1 MKQFKG
7 YMRGVN
13 LGGWLSQC
21 VHTSEHYSSFITEE
35 DIKAVS
41 LMGADHVRLP
51 IDYEAVETA
60 DGQPLAE
67 GLAHIDNC
75 IEWCKQYGLNVILD
89 VHKTAGFLFDDAE
102 HSTLFDSE
110 ELMQRYLM
118 LWERLSLRYGKCA
131 NLAFELLNEI
141 VENTPERWN
150 ALALRAIQTIRR
162 NAPNTK
168 IIIGGI
174 QWNSVHTL
182 RLLDKPY
189 DENIVFNFHFYE
201 PFLFTHQSAPWLPV
215 IPKGE
220 MNYPATMERYRKL
233 SEQINCFGSGLKNTD
248 EMGAEFM
255 ELLIL
260 EAVNAAEN
268 AGVPL
273 YCGEYGVDDLAPI
286 ADTLEWFKDIHS
298 VFEKYGIGRAVWTYK
313 SMDFGITD
321 EHYSSIFG
329 ELTKLL

>member
-1 MKQFKG
+1 MKQFTG
-7 YMRGVN
+7 YLRGVN
-13 LGGWLSQC
+13 LGGRLSQC

-35 DIKAVS
+35 
-41 LMGADHVRLP
+41 
-51 IDYEAVETA
+51 
-60 DGQPLAE
+60 
-67 GLAHIDNC
+67 N
-75 IEWCKQYGLNVILD
+75 
-89 VHKTAGFLFDDAE
+89 
-102 HSTLFDSE
+102 
-110 ELMQRYLM
+110 
-118 LWERLSLRYGKCA
+118 
-131 NLAFELLNEI
+131 
-141 VENTPERWN
+141 
-150 ALALRAIQTIRR
+150 
-162 NAPNTK
+162 
-168 IIIGGI
+168 IGGI

-201 PFLFTHQSAPWLPV
+201 PFLFTHQSAPWLPA

-220 MNYPATMERYRKL
+220 MNYPATMERYRRL

-248 EMGAEFM
+248 EMGAGFM
-255 ELLIL
+255 ELLII

-273 YCGEYGVDDLAPI
+273 YCREYGVDYFAPPT
-286 ADTLEWFKDIHS
+286 DTLAWFRDIHS

-313 SMDFGITD
+313 KLDFGITD